1 MKTIN
6 FNENVSAE
14 NWMSEIVKRL
24 SHIKKAEER
33 KNKIKE

>member
-1 MKTIN
+1 MKTIT
-6 FNENVSAE
+6 FYASAE

-24 SHIKKAEER
+24 SHIKKSEER

>member
-1 MKTIN
+1 M
-6 FNENVSAE
+6 NVSAE

-24 SHIKKAEER
+24 SLIKKAEER